1 MSALSIAPDYEDEGC
16 TELVMVPW
24 PNAFTEWAEKQPPCI
39 LGALRHYYHEWVI
52 PNCREPNRSLYVFKH
67 ILRKMDP
74 TQLIDTIGRADGRN
88 YVNARL
94 AEGVKPATARRE
106 LSLFLAALNHEVRE
120 ERSKSKFGFQMPPQS
135 EPRIRYLTRE
145 EYARLMRT
153 PMPPRIYRFFL
164 LAFGT
169 GARARAIE
177 QLTWDRVDLQRRT
190 IDFRLPGV
198 NHKNKRRVVAP
209 ISDALFPRLEAMYAR
224 RKDTHVIGLS
234 EKGKCVTTYHAA
246 KEVLRTMGINENG
259 VARHVARHTFASWL
273 LQEGVSIYEVAKLM
287 GDTVGMVEK
296 VYGHMQA
303 HHLMSAVNR
312 LH

>member
-1 MSALSIAPDYEDEGC
+1 MSAVSIAPEEEGC
-16 TELVMVPW
+16 TEVVCVPW
-24 PNAFTEWAEKQPPCI
+24 PNAFTVWAAAQPQC
-39 LGALRHYYHEWVI
+39 LLDALRHYYHEWVI
-52 PNCREPNRSLYVFKH
+52 PNSRSPNRSLYVFKH
-67 ILRKMDP
+67 LLRHNDP
-74 TQLIDTIGRADGRN
+74 TKLIDGIGRQDGRA
-88 YVNARL
+88 YVAART
-94 AEGVKPATARRE
+94 EDGVKPATIRRE
-106 LSLFLAALNHEVRE
+106 MCLWLAALNHAVRE
-120 ERSKSKFGFQMPPQS
+120 ERSKCKFGFQMPPMS

-164 LAFGT
+164 IAFGT
-169 GARARAIE
+169 GARSRAIE
-177 QLTWDRVDLQRRT
+177 ELTWDRVDLQRRV

-209 ISDALFPRLEAMYAR
+209 ISDALFPRLEAMHTR
-224 RKDTHVIGLS
+224 RKDEYVIGLS
-234 EKGKCVTTYHAA
+234 ERGRCVTTYHDA
-246 KEVLRTMGINENG
+246 KKVLRTMGINEAG

-303 HHLMSAVNR
+303 HHLLGAVNR